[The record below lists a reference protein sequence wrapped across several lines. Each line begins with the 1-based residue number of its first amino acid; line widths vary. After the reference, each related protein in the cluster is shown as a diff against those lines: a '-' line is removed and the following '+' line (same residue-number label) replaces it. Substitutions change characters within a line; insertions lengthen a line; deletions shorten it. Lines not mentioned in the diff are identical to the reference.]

1 MSSSSHSGRP
11 GVASATSSF
20 SSTSSTG
27 FSSSPAPSDWSQSD
41 IGSSDHAAATLQR
54 PGTTASSPSS
64 SQAHVMGHNQS
75 KASLVQ
81 PSPSPKQAGFSLA
94 APTGSKLKRAFAA
107 RRKKSEDI
115 TAGGQSQPAP
125 RQRGPRQLTLQVA
138 QAFSGK
144 KPKDGLSPV
153 APTPPPKPASI
164 QAGKRPIPPPPPIPT
179 TPPANR
185 GSIMPI
191 TPGVSSAVNFMIKQE
206 ELSAALEREKEQ
218 EPEREREK
226 DKDKDQDA
234 DKSHSKE
241 AWRRSDATITQR
253 PGAASATRAS
263 RPVSTAESLQSTHTV
278 VPVNKRLSALVT
290 DADFGMPEEDE
301 GKPSTHQSSPTA
313 SVRSNKPRSM
323 SLNVGPSQPFNQTAP
338 LVSPKLSSETAPPMS
353 PSASIRETPTLTR
366 TAANGI
372 IAPSSSGLQSTGN
385 NIRGRLAAW
394 TATSNSAHST
404 SMPRPETQAL
414 AAHAQSRQPAVSLT
428 AGFSPAAGFAKRAVE
443 KMGRAWGGFSSAS
456 KESGYSSSSST
467 STAPSSYSSADH
479 GLVRT
484 NSHSGSSGK
493 ASKHRRTPNAP
504 SSNWSISSSNHSSSI
519 SDADAF
525 VAPVGPSLG
534 KRLRGPLKVTATGSN
549 AGSVVFGCRLKVI
562 VSETSV
568 TAGGR
573 RGRDIESAE
582 KQGAAGLPLLRQL
595 ERRML
600 PALVVRC
607 AQHILIWGVQE
618 EGLFRVTGRPSHISK
633 LRSEFDS
640 GADWD
645 MSECTPGDLDPHAVA
660 SVFKAFL
667 RELPEPILTQGLIPY
682 FEAALNQE
690 SSLHEQDKG
699 PRVRGPTGPSLPSG
713 PKSGAPPMR
722 KPPSLSTL
730 AMPNFNSIRP
740 PSQSLINA
748 LKSLIAQLPP
758 ENRDLIRTVTELIRA
773 TAKQSRETK
782 MPLSNLLLVF
792 CPSLNMNPPLLRVLC
807 EAEGIWGD
815 EEAASEPEAVQIP
828 EVVDIKRQ
836 TRQTVLDIRAP
847 EPLKHVSDAESESA
861 ASRPQPDPVPSPAE
875 SLRPRSPGARSH
887 RMHPA
892 AMYMAREDS
901 TDESSLSQASSM
913 LAEDAVQT
921 NTQSDDV
928 SSVSTSEDTSMEL
941 RLDAPSPLLSSSAE
955 SLATPSS
962 GPSLEHLPLDGKG
975 CEDNSLMMDD
985 SPDPQ
990 FNRPSPRPTISP
1002 PIGPPVQFPTISGN
1016 SPVTPLASTRPIP
1029 TLSLPSLSLAS
1040 FSPKPDSN
1048 SPGGSAPSSPIRRL
1062 KKPSLHLLFS
1072 KRSASPL
1079 TPSSGGGLPFISG
1092 PYLQPAKAA
1101 SDTSLSTPVTA
1112 VTAPEGSP
1120 SHFLPVLDT
1129 PIESSSLRL
1138 ALGIEDSPDRSPE
1151 EQRHPAPAAD
1161 LDPSD
1166 PDSESAE
1173 SDLPLPVPGQTPIA
1187 DWYRAPSSSSL
1198 AVNHLRPHPTRKISK
1213 ASIASTASSNRLG
1226 ILDPDENEEDW
1237 TQSVLLAADLD
1248 WTKQGP

>member
-11 GVASATSSF
+11 GVASTTSSL
-20 SSTSSTG
+20 SSNSSAV
-27 FSSSPAPSDWSQSD
+27 FSSSLAASDWSQSD
-41 IGSSDHAAATLQR
+41 IASSDHAAATLQQ
-54 PGTTASSPSS
+54 PATAAPPPSS
-64 SQAHVMGHNQS
+64 FHAHVMGQNES

-81 PSPSPKQAGFSLA
+81 PSPSPKQPGFYVA
-94 APTGSKLKRAFAA
+94 AATGSKLKRAFAA

-115 TAGGQSQPAP
+115 AAGSQSQPAP

-144 KPKDGLSPV
+144 KPKGGLSPIP
-153 APTPPPKPASI
+153 PTPPPKPFSI

-179 TPPANR
+179 TPQTNR

-206 ELSAALEREKEQ
+206 ELSAAVEREKER
-218 EPEREREK
+218 EREREREK
-226 DKDKDQDA
+226 DKDG
-234 DKSHSKE
+234 DKSDSKE

-253 PGAASATRAS
+253 PGASSATRAS

-290 DADFGMPEEDE
+290 DADFGMAEEDE
-301 GKPSTHQSSPTA
+301 GIPSTHRSSPTA

-323 SLNVGPSQPFNQTAP
+323 SLNVGPSQPFNQTTVP

-353 PSASIRETPTLTR
+353 PSTSIRETPTLTR

-394 TATSNSAHST
+394 TATNNSSSA
-404 SMPRPETQAL
+404 PRPEIQAPS
-414 AAHAQSRQPAVSLT
+414 AHAQSRQPAVSLT

-456 KESGYSSSSST
+456 KDSGYSSSSST
-467 STAPSSYSSADH
+467 STAPSSYSSVDH

-484 NSHSGSSGK
+484 NSNSNGSSGK
-493 ASKHRRTPNAP
+493 APKHRRTPNAP

-519 SDADAF
+519 SDVDAF
-525 VAPVGPSLG
+525 AAPVGPSLG
-534 KRLRGPLKVTATGSN
+534 KCLRGALKVTTTGSTVGN
-549 AGSVVFGCRLKVI
+549 AVFGGRLKVV

-573 RGRDIESAE
+573 RGRDIEAAG
-582 KQGAAGLPLLRQL
+582 KQVAAGLPLLRQL
-595 ERRML
+595 ESRML

-633 LRSEFDS
+633 LRAEFDT

-645 MSECTPGDLDPHAVA
+645 MTECTPGDLDPHAVA

-682 FEAALNQE
+682 FEAALIEE
-690 SSLHEQDKG
+690 SSLNQQDKS
-699 PRVRGPTGPSLPSG
+699 PRVKGPTGPSLPSG
-713 PKSGAPPMR
+713 PRSGGPQMR

-740 PSQSLINA
+740 PSQFLLNA

-807 EAEGIWGD
+807 EAEGVWGD
-815 EEAASEPEAVQIP
+815 EAAPEPDAVGIP
-828 EVVDIKRQ
+828 EVVDIKSQ
-836 TRQTVLDIRAP
+836 TRESVLDIKAP
-847 EPLKHVSDAESESA
+847 DPPKPVSDMESEVA
-861 ASRPQPDPVPSPAE
+861 VAVLNPRRDPVPSPTE
-875 SLRPRSPGARSH
+875 GLRPRSPGARTN
-887 RMHPA
+887 RMHLA
-892 AMYMAREDS
+892 AMYIVHQDS
-901 TDESSLSQASSM
+901 NDESSLSQVSRM
-913 LAEDAVQT
+913 LEEDATQT
-921 NTQSDDV
+921 NPHSDDV
-928 SSVSTSEDTSMEL
+928 SSVSTSEDTSMEA

-962 GPSLEHLPLDGKG
+962 GPSLEKLPLEGKD
-975 CEDNSLMMDD
+975 CDVPSLVIADA
-985 SPDPQ
+985 PDLQ
-990 FNRPSPRPTISP
+990 FNRPPRRPTISAP
-1002 PIGPPVQFPTISGN
+1002 LGLPVQFPTISGN
-1016 SPVTPLASTRPIP
+1016 PPVTPPSSTRPKAIP
-1029 TLSLPSLSLAS
+1029 TLSLPSLSLAN
-1040 FSPKPDSN
+1040 FSTKSDHN
-1048 SPGGSAPSSPIRRL
+1048 SPSGSAPSSPIRRL

-1079 TPSSGGGLPFISG
+1079 TPSPSGFPYISG
-1092 PYLQPAKAA
+1092 PYLQPSKAA

-1112 VTAPEGSP
+1112 VTAPDGST
-1120 SHFLPVLDT
+1120 SHFPPVLDT

-1138 ALGIEDSPDRSPE
+1138 SLGIEASVELSPKAQSHDL
-1151 EQRHPAPAAD
+1151 APD
-1161 LDPSD
+1161 GDPSE
-1166 PDSESAE
+1166 PES
-1173 SDLPLPVPGQTPIA
+1173 PLPVLGQTPIA
-1187 DWYRAPSSSSL
+1187 DWYRDPSSSNL

-1226 ILDPDENEEDW
+1226 ILDPDDNEDW

>member
-1 MSSSSHSGRP
+1 
-11 GVASATSSF
+11 
-20 SSTSSTG
+20 
-27 FSSSPAPSDWSQSD
+27 
-41 IGSSDHAAATLQR
+41 
-54 PGTTASSPSS
+54 
-64 SQAHVMGHNQS
+64 MGHNQS
-75 KASLVQ
+75 KASLAQ
-81 PSPSPKQAGFSLA
+81 PSPSPKQAAFSA
-94 APTGSKLKRAFAA
+94 AVPAGSKLKRAFAA

-115 TAGGQSQPAP
+115 TGSQSQPAP

-144 KPKDGLSPV
+144 KPKDGLSPIP
-153 APTPPPKPASI
+153 PTPPPKPASI

-206 ELSAALEREKEQ
+206 ELSAALEREREQ
-218 EPEREREK
+218 EREK
-226 DKDKDQDA
+226 EKDKARDQDA
-234 DKSHSKE
+234 DKSDSKE

-353 PSASIRETPTLTR
+353 PSVSIRETPTLTR

-394 TATSNSAHST
+394 TATNNSAHST
-404 SMPRPETQAL
+404 STPRPETQAL
-414 AAHAQSRQPAVSLT
+414 AAHAQSRPPAVSLT

-456 KESGYSSSSST
+456 KDSGYSSSSST
-467 STAPSSYSSADH
+467 STAPSSYSDH

-493 ASKHRRTPNAP
+493 APKHRRTPNAP

-519 SDADAF
+519 SDVDAF
-525 VAPVGPSLG
+525 AAPVGPSLG

-549 AGSVVFGCRLKVI
+549 AGNVVFGCRLKGI

-573 RGRDIESAE
+573 RGRDIEGAG
-582 KQGAAGLPLLRQL
+582 KQEAARLPLLREL

-633 LRSEFDS
+633 LRSEFDT

-645 MSECTPGDLDPHAVA
+645 MTECTPGDLDPHAVA

-690 SSLHEQDKG
+690 SSLHEQDKA
-699 PRVRGPTGPSLPSG
+699 PRVKGPTGPSLPSG
-713 PKSGAPPMR
+713 PRSGAPQMR

-748 LKSLIAQLPP
+748 LKSLIVQLPP

-815 EEAASEPEAVQIP
+815 EEAASESQAVETA
-828 EVVDIKRQ
+828 EVVDIKKQ

-847 EPLKHVSDAESESA
+847 ETLKHVSDVESDSVV
-861 ASRPQPDPVPSPAE
+861 SHPQPDPVPSPTE

-901 TDESSLSQASSM
+901 TDESSLSQVSSM
-913 LAEDAVQT
+913 LGEDATT
-921 NTQSDDV
+921 NTRADDV
-928 SSVSTSEDTSMEL
+928 SSVSTSEDTSMEP

-962 GPSLEHLPLDGKG
+962 GPSLEHLPLDGKD
-975 CEDNSLMMDD
+975 CDDNSLVIAE

-990 FNRPSPRPTISP
+990 FNRPSPRPIISP
-1002 PIGPPVQFPTISGN
+1002 PVGPIRFPTISGN

-1029 TLSLPSLSLAS
+1029 TLSLPSLSLGNS
-1040 FSPKPDSN
+1040 SPKPDYN
-1048 SPGGSAPSSPIRRL
+1048 SPSGSAPSSPISPISPIRRL

-1079 TPSSGGGLPFISG
+1079 TPSSGGGRPFISG
-1092 PYLQPAKAA
+1092 PYLQSSKAA
-1101 SDTSLSTPVTA
+1101 SDSSLSTPVTA
-1112 VTAPEGSP
+1112 VTAPDGST
-1120 SHFLPVLDT
+1120 SHFPPVLDT

-1151 EQRHPAPAAD
+1151 EQRHAPVAD
-1161 LDPSD
+1161 SELS
-1166 PDSESAE
+1166 DSESSE
-1173 SDLPLPVPGQTPIA
+1173 PDPPLPVPGQTPIA
-1187 DWYRAPSSSSL
+1187 DWYKAPSSSSL